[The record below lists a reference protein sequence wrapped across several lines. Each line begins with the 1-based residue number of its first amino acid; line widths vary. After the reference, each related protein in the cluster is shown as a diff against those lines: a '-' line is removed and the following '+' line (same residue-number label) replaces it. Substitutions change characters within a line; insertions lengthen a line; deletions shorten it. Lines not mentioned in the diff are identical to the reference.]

1 MSNEQR
7 VENIFFIAAQLIA
20 TALVFGGTDNLR
32 SSLSL
37 IATSLGTA
45 LNFLQF
51 VLRFFERSQC
61 ALSSHG
67 SFGDMRVLI
76 EFRRQNFGGCT

>member
-1 MSNEQR
+1 ML
-7 VENIFFIAAQLIA
+7 AAVQLYNA
-20 TALVFGGTDNLR
+20 
-32 SSLSL
+32 
-37 IATSLGTA
+37 A

>member
-1 MSNEQR
+1 MPRKRTVHSER
-7 VENIFFIAAQLIA
+7 VDLIEKAREAMLAAVQLYNA
-20 TALVFGGTDNLR
+20 
-32 SSLSL
+32 
-37 IATSLGTA
+37 A